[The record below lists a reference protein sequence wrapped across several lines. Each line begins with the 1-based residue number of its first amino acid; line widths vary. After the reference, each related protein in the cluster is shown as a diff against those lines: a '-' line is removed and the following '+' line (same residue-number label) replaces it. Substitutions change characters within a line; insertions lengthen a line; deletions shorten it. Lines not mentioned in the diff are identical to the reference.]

1 MTETNGDRDV
11 LARILKESLNQT
23 SLIAVLKLLVLL
35 LASVALGVGSLMA
48 VLGGAGIVAWAGIVV
63 FAGFSVVA
71 LRGLLLAVGVATR
84 RPGEAGRSPG
94 TVTISDDQ
102 IACRH
107 ARRAVERI
115 AWDAL
120 VTVGLRADD
129 GIPVGDVY
137 WLLFDENGGVC
148 VVPNGATGSDALLG
162 EMRKRLP
169 GFDDQAVVEIIGALE
184 GGAVVWQR
192 PAVSA

>member
-1 MTETNGDRDV
+1 MPETQDDQDI

-48 VLGGAGIVAWAGIVV
+48 ALGGAGVFAWTGVAL
-63 FAGFSVVA
+63 FAGFTVVA
-71 LRGLLLAVGVATR
+71 LRGLLLAVGMATR
-84 RPGEAGRSPG
+84 RPGDAGRSPW
-94 TVTISDDQ
+94 TVSVAGDQ

-115 AWDAL
+115 SWGAL
-120 VTVGLRADD
+120 VRVGLRADD
-129 GIPVGDVY
+129 LIPVGDVY
-137 WLLFDENGGVC
+137 WLLFDEMGGVC
-148 VVPNGATGSDALLG
+148 VAPIGAAGSDALLS

-169 GFDDQAVVEIIGALE
+169 GFDNEAVVEIIGALE
-184 GGAVVWQR
+184 GGTVVWER